1 MRKRL
6 AFSFCCAFLFSF
18 ARGAACPRA
27 CDAQDTTKQ
36 TGAFSL
42 PLFLYISGREAWQ
55 SSCQLRRNLRAIADA
70 TLVRVLIVMFMFCA
84 RSLSSRALIVDKPI
98 LIIPATKTATALTA
112 RNRRDPSPAPK
123 TATALTRQEPSRA
136 VARDLRNLNISILV
150 TFSGDSPQIRI
161 DVLDE

>member
-1 MRKRL
+1 
-6 AFSFCCAFLFSF
+6 
-18 ARGAACPRA
+18 
-27 CDAQDTTKQ
+27 
-36 TGAFSL
+36 
-42 PLFLYISGREAWQ
+42 
-55 SSCQLRRNLRAIADA
+55 LRRNLRAIADA

-84 RSLSSRALIVDKPI
+84 RSLSSRALIVDKLS